1 MRKRFLCAGLL
12 TVVMSTAIVGCGASN
27 KTDSGYALAYD
38 SVQATSEESYMS
50 DDLYLNSSSSKGSY
64 DDYEYETEYIDEEYT
79 EEAVEEYDSGM
90 DAEMLD
96 ESASNRKLIRNV
108 SMDVE
113 TEQFDALIGQIEE
126 KTKALGGYIEDSY
139 TYNGRSYRSNDTKN
153 ANLTI
158 RIPSVKLD
166 EFLSAVSEQSNV
178 TSKNETVTDVT
189 LQYVDLE
196 SHKKAL
202 EAEQERL
209 LEMIEQAETV
219 EDMIT
224 IESRLSEVRYQLES
238 QESQLRTFDNQI
250 QYSTVYLTI
259 AEVEKYTPVAERTF
273 FEKISDGFTD
283 NLAGVAEDLVNFVIW
298 FISSLPY
305 LVVWGIIIAIA
316 VKLIGKGIR
325 DKKERKERGI
335 DKKTQKAE
343 RKAKKAEKKAAK
355 KAVKAQKTE
364 NEATNTQKAEESN
377 NPENQKSE
385 ADNAENV
392 QK

>member
-50 DDLYLNSSSSKGSY
+50 DDLYFNASASKGSY
-64 DDYEYETEYIDEEYT
+64 DEYEYETGYMDEEYT
-79 EEAVEEYDSGM
+79 EEAVEEYDSGS
-90 DAEMLD
+90 DAQMLD

-113 TEQFDALIGQIEE
+113 TEQFDELIGQIEE

-250 QYSTVYLTI
+250 QYSTVYLNI

-355 KAVKAQKTE
+355 KAVKAQKIE

-385 ADNAENV
+385 ADNAENE

>member
-1 MRKRFLCAGLL
+1 MRKRLLCAGLL
-12 TVVMSTAIVGCGASN
+12 TIVMSTIIMGCGASN
-27 KTDSGYALAYD
+27 KTDSAYAMDSSYETTDEGGYYIG
-38 SVQATSEESYMS
+38 
-50 DDLYLNSSSSKGSY
+50 DDLYVNSSASKSSY

-79 EEAVEEYDSGM
+79 EEAVEEYDSGSN
-90 DAEMLD
+90 AEMLD

-113 TEQFDALIGQIEE
+113 TEQFDELIGQIEE

-166 EFLSAVSEQSNV
+166 EFLSAVSDQSNV
-178 TSKNETVTDVT
+178 TSKNENVTDVT

-250 QYSTVYLTI
+250 QYSTVYLNI

-305 LVVWGIIIAIA
+305 LVVWGIIIVIA

-335 DKKTQKAE
+335 DRKTQKAE
-343 RKAKKAEKKAAK
+343 RKAKKAEKKAGK
-355 KAVKAQKTE
+355 KAAKIQKAENEAVNAQKTE
-364 NEATNTQKAEESN
+364 EDTVENEQK
-377 NPENQKSE
+377 
-385 ADNAENV
+385 
-392 QK
+392 

>member
-1 MRKRFLCAGLL
+1 
-12 TVVMSTAIVGCGASN
+12 MSTIIMGCGASN
-27 KTDSGYALAYD
+27 KTDSAYAMDSSYETTDEGGY
-38 SVQATSEESYMS
+38 YMG
-50 DDLYLNSSSSKGSY
+50 DDLYVNSSASKSSY

-79 EEAVEEYDSGM
+79 EEAVEEYDSGSN
-90 DAEMLD
+90 AEMLD

-113 TEQFDALIGQIEE
+113 TEQFDELIGQIEE

-166 EFLSAVSEQSNV
+166 EFLSAVSDQSNV
-178 TSKNETVTDVT
+178 TSKNENVTDVT

-250 QYSTVYLTI
+250 QYSTVYLNI

-305 LVVWGIIIAIA
+305 LVVWGIIIVIA

-335 DKKTQKAE
+335 DRKTQKAE
-343 RKAKKAEKKAAK
+343 RKAKKAEKKAGK
-355 KAVKAQKTE
+355 KAAKIQKAENEAVNSQKTE
-364 NEATNTQKAEESN
+364 EDTVENEQK
-377 NPENQKSE
+377 
-385 ADNAENV
+385 
-392 QK
+392 

>member
-1 MRKRFLCAGLL
+1 MRKRLLCAGLL
-12 TVVMSTAIVGCGASN
+12 TIVMSTTIMGCGASN
-27 KTDSGYALAYD
+27 KTDSAYAMDSSYETTDEGGY
-38 SVQATSEESYMS
+38 YMG
-50 DDLYLNSSSSKGSY
+50 DDLYVNSSASKSSY
-64 DDYEYETEYIDEEYT
+64 DDYEYETEYIEEEYT
-79 EEAVEEYDSGM
+79 EEAVEEYDSSP

-113 TEQFDALIGQIEE
+113 TEQFDELIGQIEE

-158 RIPSVKLD
+158 RIPSVRLD
-166 EFLSAVSEQSNV
+166 EFLSAVSDQSNV

-250 QYSTVYLTI
+250 QYSTVCLII

-355 KAVKAQKTE
+355 KAGKAQKPE
-364 NEATNTQKAEESN
+364 NEAANVQKAEVDNVLNE
-377 NPENQKSE
+377 QK
-385 ADNAENV
+385 
-392 QK
+392 

>member
-1 MRKRFLCAGLL
+1 MRKRLLCAGLL
-12 TVVMSTAIVGCGASN
+12 TIVMSTTIMGCGASN
-27 KTDSGYALAYD
+27 KTDSAYAMDSSYETTDEGGY
-38 SVQATSEESYMS
+38 YMG
-50 DDLYLNSSSSKGSY
+50 DDLYVNSSASKVSY
-64 DDYEYETEYIDEEYT
+64 DDYEYETEYIEEEYT
-79 EEAVEEYDSGM
+79 EEAVEEYDSSP

-113 TEQFDALIGQIEE
+113 TEQFDELIGQIEE

-158 RIPSVKLD
+158 RIPSVRLD
-166 EFLSAVSEQSNV
+166 EFLSAVSDQSNV

-250 QYSTVYLTI
+250 QYSTVYLNI

-283 NLAGVAEDLVNFVIW
+283 NLAGVAENLVNFVIW

-335 DKKTQKAE
+335 DRKTQKAE
-343 RKAKKAEKKAAK
+343 RKAKKAEKKAGK
-355 KAVKAQKTE
+355 KAAKMQKAE
-364 NEATNTQKAEESN
+364 NEAVNAQKAEVDNVLNE
-377 NPENQKSE
+377 QK
-385 ADNAENV
+385 
-392 QK
+392 

>member
-1 MRKRFLCAGLL
+1 MRKRLLCAGLL
-12 TVVMSTAIVGCGASN
+12 TIVMSTIIMGCGASN
-27 KTDSGYALAYD
+27 KTDSAYAMDSSYETTDEGGY
-38 SVQATSEESYMS
+38 YMG
-50 DDLYLNSSSSKGSY
+50 DDLYVNSSASKSSY

-79 EEAVEEYDSGM
+79 EEAVEEYDSGSN
-90 DAEMLD
+90 AEMLD

-113 TEQFDALIGQIEE
+113 TEQFDELIGQIEE

-166 EFLSAVSEQSNV
+166 EFLSAVSDQSNV
-178 TSKNETVTDVT
+178 TSKNENVTDVT

-250 QYSTVYLTI
+250 QYSTIYLNI

-305 LVVWGIIIAIA
+305 LVVWGIIIVIA

-335 DKKTQKAE
+335 DRKTQKAE
-343 RKAKKAEKKAAK
+343 RKAKKAEKKAGK
-355 KAVKAQKTE
+355 KAAKIQKAENEAVNSQKTE
-364 NEATNTQKAEESN
+364 EDTVENEQK
-377 NPENQKSE
+377 
-385 ADNAENV
+385 
-392 QK
+392 

>member
-1 MRKRFLCAGLL
+1 MRKRLLCAGLL
-12 TVVMSTAIVGCGASN
+12 TIVMSTIIMGCGASN
-27 KTDSGYALAYD
+27 KTDSAYAMDSSYETTDEGGY
-38 SVQATSEESYMS
+38 YMG
-50 DDLYLNSSSSKGSY
+50 DDLYVNSSASKSSY

-79 EEAVEEYDSGM
+79 EEAVEEYDSGSN
-90 DAEMLD
+90 AEMLD

-113 TEQFDALIGQIEE
+113 TEQFDELIGQIEE

-166 EFLSAVSEQSNV
+166 EFLSAVSDQSNV

-250 QYSTVYLTI
+250 QYSTVYLNI

-305 LVVWGIIIAIA
+305 LVVWGIIIVIA

-335 DKKTQKAE
+335 DRKTQKAE

-355 KAVKAQKTE
+355 KAGKAQKPE
-364 NEATNTQKAEESN
+364 NEAANAQKAEEDTV
-377 NPENQKSE
+377 ENEQK
-385 ADNAENV
+385 
-392 QK
+392 

>member
-1 MRKRFLCAGLL
+1 MRKRLLCAGLL
-12 TVVMSTAIVGCGASN
+12 TIVMSTIIMGCGASN
-27 KTDSGYALAYD
+27 KTDSAYAMDSSYETTDEGGY
-38 SVQATSEESYMS
+38 YMG
-50 DDLYLNSSSSKGSY
+50 DDLYVNSSASKSSY

-79 EEAVEEYDSGM
+79 EEAVEEYDSGSN
-90 DAEMLD
+90 AEMLD

-113 TEQFDALIGQIEE
+113 TEQFDELIGQIEE

-166 EFLSAVSEQSNV
+166 EFLSAVSDQSNV
-178 TSKNETVTDVT
+178 TSKNENVTDVT

-250 QYSTVYLTI
+250 QYSTVYLNI

-305 LVVWGIIIAIA
+305 LVVWGIIIVIA
-316 VKLIGKGIR
+316 VKLIVKGIR

-335 DKKTQKAE
+335 DRKTQKAE
-343 RKAKKAEKKAAK
+343 RKAKKAEKKAGK
-355 KAVKAQKTE
+355 KAAKIQKAENEAVNSQKTE
-364 NEATNTQKAEESN
+364 EDTVENEQK
-377 NPENQKSE
+377 
-385 ADNAENV
+385 
-392 QK
+392 

>member
-1 MRKRFLCAGLL
+1 MRKRLLCAGLL
-12 TVVMSTAIVGCGASN
+12 TIVMSTIIMGCGASN
-27 KTDSGYALAYD
+27 KTDSAYAMDSSYETTDEGGY
-38 SVQATSEESYMS
+38 YMG
-50 DDLYLNSSSSKGSY
+50 DDLYVNSSASKSSY

-79 EEAVEEYDSGM
+79 EEAVEEYDSSP

-113 TEQFDALIGQIEE
+113 TEQFDELIGQIEE

-166 EFLSAVSEQSNV
+166 EFLSAVSDQSNV
-178 TSKNETVTDVT
+178 TSKNENVTDVT

-250 QYSTVYLTI
+250 QYSTVYLNI

-305 LVVWGIIIAIA
+305 LVVWGIIIVIA

-335 DKKTQKAE
+335 DRKTQKAE
-343 RKAKKAEKKAAK
+343 RKAKKAEKKAGK
-355 KAVKAQKTE
+355 KAAKIQKAENEAVNAQKTE
-364 NEATNTQKAEESN
+364 EDTVEDEQK
-377 NPENQKSE
+377 
-385 ADNAENV
+385 
-392 QK
+392 

>member
-1 MRKRFLCAGLL
+1 MRKRLLCAGLL
-12 TVVMSTAIVGCGASN
+12 TIVMSTIIMGCGASN
-27 KTDSGYALAYD
+27 KTDSAYAMDSSYETTDEGGY
-38 SVQATSEESYMS
+38 YMG
-50 DDLYLNSSSSKGSY
+50 DDLYVNSSASKSSY

-79 EEAVEEYDSGM
+79 EEAVEEYDSGSN
-90 DAEMLD
+90 AEMLD

-113 TEQFDALIGQIEE
+113 TEQFDELIGQIEE

-166 EFLSAVSEQSNV
+166 EFLSAVSDQSNV
-178 TSKNETVTDVT
+178 TSKNENVTDVT

-250 QYSTVYLTI
+250 QYSTVYLNI

-305 LVVWGIIIAIA
+305 LVVWGIIIVIA

-335 DKKTQKAE
+335 DRKTQKAE
-343 RKAKKAEKKAAK
+343 RKAKKAEKKAGK
-355 KAVKAQKTE
+355 KAAKIQKAENEAVNSQKTE
-364 NEATNTQKAEESN
+364 EDTVENEQK
-377 NPENQKSE
+377 
-385 ADNAENV
+385 
-392 QK
+392 

>member
-1 MRKRFLCAGLL
+1 MRKRLLCAGLL
-12 TVVMSTAIVGCGASN
+12 TVVMSTIIMGCGASN
-27 KTDSGYALAYD
+27 KTDSAYAMDSSYETTDEGGY
-38 SVQATSEESYMS
+38 YMG
-50 DDLYLNSSSSKGSY
+50 DDLYVNSSASKSSY

-79 EEAVEEYDSGM
+79 EEAVEEYDSSP

-113 TEQFDALIGQIEE
+113 TEQFDELIGQIEE

-166 EFLSAVSEQSNV
+166 EFLSAVSDQSNV
-178 TSKNETVTDVT
+178 TSKNENVTDVT

-250 QYSTVYLTI
+250 QYSTVYLNI

-305 LVVWGIIIAIA
+305 LVVWGIIIVIA

-335 DKKTQKAE
+335 DRKTQKAE
-343 RKAKKAEKKAAK
+343 RKAKKAEKKAGK
-355 KAVKAQKTE
+355 KAAKIQKAENEAVNAQKTE
-364 NEATNTQKAEESN
+364 EDTVEDEQK
-377 NPENQKSE
+377 
-385 ADNAENV
+385 
-392 QK
+392 

>member
-1 MRKRFLCAGLL
+1 MRKRLLCAGLL
-12 TVVMSTAIVGCGASN
+12 TIVMSTIIMGCGASN
-27 KTDSGYALAYD
+27 KTDSAYAMDSSYETTDEGGY
-38 SVQATSEESYMS
+38 YMG
-50 DDLYLNSSSSKGSY
+50 DDLYVNSSASKSSY

-79 EEAVEEYDSGM
+79 EEAVEEYDSSP

-113 TEQFDALIGQIEE
+113 TEQFDELIGQIEE

-166 EFLSAVSEQSNV
+166 EFLSAVSDQSNV
-178 TSKNETVTDVT
+178 TSKNENVTDVT

-250 QYSTVYLTI
+250 QYSTVYLNI

-305 LVVWGIIIAIA
+305 LVVWGIIIVIA

-335 DKKTQKAE
+335 DRKTQKAE
-343 RKAKKAEKKAAK
+343 RKAKKAEKKAGK
-355 KAVKAQKTE
+355 KAAKIQKAENEAVNSQKTE
-364 NEATNTQKAEESN
+364 EDTVENEQK
-377 NPENQKSE
+377 
-385 ADNAENV
+385 
-392 QK
+392 

>member
-27 KTDSGYALAYD
+27 KTESGYALAYD
-38 SVQATSEESYMS
+38 SVQATSEEAYMS
-50 DDLYLNSSSSKGSY
+50 DDLYLNSSASKGSY

-79 EEAVEEYDSGM
+79 EEAVEEYDSGT

-283 NLAGVAEDLVNFVIW
+283 NLSGVIEDLVNFVIW

-316 VKLIGKGIR
+316 VKLIGKAIR

-355 KAVKAQKTE
+355 KAAKIQKAGNEAVNAQKTE
-364 NEATNTQKAEESN
+364 ESN
-377 NPENQKSE
+377 ISKDQKSE
-385 ADNAENV
+385 VDNAINE

>member
-1 MRKRFLCAGLL
+1 MRKRLLCAGLL
-12 TVVMSTAIVGCGASN
+12 TIVMSTIIMGCGASN
-27 KTDSGYALAYD
+27 KTDSAYAMDSSYETTDEGGY
-38 SVQATSEESYMS
+38 YMG
-50 DDLYLNSSSSKGSY
+50 DDLYVNSSASKSSY

-79 EEAVEEYDSGM
+79 EEAVEEYDSSP

-113 TEQFDALIGQIEE
+113 TEQFDELIGQIEE

-166 EFLSAVSEQSNV
+166 EFLSAVSDQSNV
-178 TSKNETVTDVT
+178 TSKNENVTDVT

-250 QYSTVYLTI
+250 QYSTVYLNI

-283 NLAGVAEDLVNFVIW
+283 NLAGVAEDMVNFVIW

-305 LVVWGIIIAIA
+305 LVVWGIIIVIA

-335 DKKTQKAE
+335 DRKTQKAE
-343 RKAKKAEKKAAK
+343 RKAKKAEKKAGK
-355 KAVKAQKTE
+355 KAAKIQKAENEAVNAQKTE
-364 NEATNTQKAEESN
+364 EDTVEDEQK
-377 NPENQKSE
+377 
-385 ADNAENV
+385 
-392 QK
+392 

>member
-1 MRKRFLCAGLL
+1 MRKQFLCAGLL
-12 TVVMSTAIVGCGASN
+12 TVVMSTTIVGCGASG
-27 KTDSGYALAYD
+27 TTESAYALDSSYD
-38 SVQATSEESYMS
+38 TTEAGGYYMS
-50 DDLYLNSSSSKGSY
+50 DDLYMNSSASKGSY
-64 DDYEYETEYIDEEYT
+64 DDYEYETEYMDEEYA
-79 EEAVEEYDSGM
+79 EEAVEEYDSGT

-108 SMDVE
+108 SMNVE

-126 KTKALGGYIEDSY
+126 KTKKLGGYIEDSY
-139 TYNGRSYRSNDTKN
+139 TYNGRSNWSGDRKN
-153 ANLTI
+153 ADLTI

-283 NLAGVAEDLVNFVIW
+283 NLAGVIEDLVNFVIW

-316 VKLIGKGIR
+316 VKLIGKAIR
-325 DKKERKERGI
+325 DKKERKVRGI
-335 DKKTQKAE
+335 DRKTQKAE
-343 RKAKKAEKKAAK
+343 RKAKKAEKKAGKKDAK
-355 KAVKAQKTE
+355 VQKAE
-364 NEATNTQKAEESN
+364 NEAVNNQKTEESN
-377 NPENQKSE
+377 NSKEQKS
-385 ADNAENV
+385 DEN
-392 QK
+392 

>member
-139 TYNGRSYRSNDTKN
+139 TYNGGSYRSNDTKN

>member
-1 MRKRFLCAGLL
+1 MRKRLLCAGLL
-12 TVVMSTAIVGCGASN
+12 IIVMSTIIMGCGASN
-27 KTDSGYALAYD
+27 KTDSAYAMDSSYETTDEGGY
-38 SVQATSEESYMS
+38 YMG
-50 DDLYLNSSSSKGSY
+50 DDLYVNSSASKSSY

-79 EEAVEEYDSGM
+79 EEAVEEYDS
-90 DAEMLD
+90 DSNAEMLD

-113 TEQFDALIGQIEE
+113 TEQFDELIGQIEE

-166 EFLSAVSEQSNV
+166 EFLSAVSDQSNV
-178 TSKNETVTDVT
+178 TSKNENVTDVT

-250 QYSTVYLTI
+250 QYSTVYLNI

-305 LVVWGIIIAIA
+305 LVVWGIIIVIA

-335 DKKTQKAE
+335 DRKTQKAE
-343 RKAKKAEKKAAK
+343 RKAKKAEKKAGK
-355 KAVKAQKTE
+355 KAAKIQKAENEAVNAQKTE
-364 NEATNTQKAEESN
+364 EDAVENEQK
-377 NPENQKSE
+377 
-385 ADNAENV
+385 
-392 QK
+392 

>member
-1 MRKRFLCAGLL
+1 MKKRWFVKGVTGLL
-12 TVVMSTAIVGCGASN
+12 VAGMVVSMAACGSAHKTASMDMMAVQNNGGEAYYDNAMEYDYAASDMEMPEAASDGGIFDDFTNKGTAEDISQTAASN
-27 KTDSGYALAYD
+27 
-38 SVQATSEESYMS
+38 Q
-50 DDLYLNSSSSKGSY
+50 
-64 DDYEYETEYIDEEYT
+64 
-79 EEAVEEYDSGM
+79 
-90 DAEMLD
+90 
-96 ESASNRKLIRNV
+96 KLIRTV

-113 TEQFDALIGQIEE
+113 TEQFDELIGQIEE

-158 RIPSVKLD
+158 RIPSVRLD
-166 EFLSAVSEQSNV
+166 EFLSAVSDQSNV

-250 QYSTVYLTI
+250 QYSTVCLII

-355 KAVKAQKTE
+355 KAGKAQKPE
-364 NEATNTQKAEESN
+364 NEAANVQKAEVDNVLNE
-377 NPENQKSE
+377 QK
-385 ADNAENV
+385 
-392 QK
+392 

>member
-1 MRKRFLCAGLL
+1 MRKRLLCAGLL
-12 TVVMSTAIVGCGASN
+12 TIVMSTIIMGCGASN
-27 KTDSGYALAYD
+27 KTDSAYAMDSSYETTDEGGY
-38 SVQATSEESYMS
+38 YMG
-50 DDLYLNSSSSKGSY
+50 DDLYVNSSASKSSY
-64 DDYEYETEYIDEEYT
+64 DNYEYETEYIDEEYT
-79 EEAVEEYDSGM
+79 EEAVEEYDSGSN
-90 DAEMLD
+90 AEMLD

-113 TEQFDALIGQIEE
+113 TEQFDELIGQIEE

-166 EFLSAVSEQSNV
+166 EFLSAVSDQSNV
-178 TSKNETVTDVT
+178 TSKNENVTDVT

-250 QYSTVYLTI
+250 QYSTVYLNI

-305 LVVWGIIIAIA
+305 LVVWGIIIVIA

-335 DKKTQKAE
+335 DRKTQKAE
-343 RKAKKAEKKAAK
+343 RKAKKAEKKAGK
-355 KAVKAQKTE
+355 KAAKIQKAENEAVNSQKTE
-364 NEATNTQKAEESN
+364 EDTVENEQK
-377 NPENQKSE
+377 
-385 ADNAENV
+385 
-392 QK
+392 

>member
-364 NEATNTQKAEESN
+364 NEAANEQKAEESN

>member
-1 MRKRFLCAGLL
+1 MRKRLLCAGLL
-12 TVVMSTAIVGCGASN
+12 TIVMSTIIMGCGASN
-27 KTDSGYALAYD
+27 KTDSAYAMDSSYETTDEGGY
-38 SVQATSEESYMS
+38 YMG
-50 DDLYLNSSSSKGSY
+50 DDLYVNSSASKSSY

-79 EEAVEEYDSGM
+79 EEAVEEYDSGSN
-90 DAEMLD
+90 AEMLD

-113 TEQFDALIGQIEE
+113 TEQFDELIGQIEE

-166 EFLSAVSEQSNV
+166 EFLSAVSDQSNV
-178 TSKNETVTDVT
+178 TSKNENVTDVT

-250 QYSTVYLTI
+250 QYSTVYLNI

-305 LVVWGIIIAIA
+305 LVVWGIIIVIA

-335 DKKTQKAE
+335 DRKTQKAE
-343 RKAKKAEKKAAK
+343 RKAKKAEKKAGK
-355 KAVKAQKTE
+355 KAAKIQKAENEAVNAQKTE
-364 NEATNTQKAEESN
+364 EDTVEDEQK
-377 NPENQKSE
+377 
-385 ADNAENV
+385 
-392 QK
+392 

>member
-1 MRKRFLCAGLL
+1 MRKRLLCAGLL
-12 TVVMSTAIVGCGASN
+12 TIVMSTIIMGCGASN
-27 KTDSGYALAYD
+27 KTDSAYAMDSSYETTDEGGY
-38 SVQATSEESYMS
+38 YMG
-50 DDLYLNSSSSKGSY
+50 DDLYVNSSASKSSY

-79 EEAVEEYDSGM
+79 EEAVEEYDSGSN
-90 DAEMLD
+90 AEMLD

-113 TEQFDALIGQIEE
+113 TEQFDELIGQIEE

-166 EFLSAVSEQSNV
+166 EFLSAVSDQSNV
-178 TSKNETVTDVT
+178 TSKNENVTDVT

-250 QYSTVYLTI
+250 QYSTVYLNI

-305 LVVWGIIIAIA
+305 LVVWGIIIVIA
-316 VKLIGKGIR
+316 VKLIGKGIS

-335 DKKTQKAE
+335 DRKTQKAE
-343 RKAKKAEKKAAK
+343 RKAKKAEKKAGK
-355 KAVKAQKTE
+355 KAAKIQKAENEAVNSQKTE
-364 NEATNTQKAEESN
+364 EDTVENEQK
-377 NPENQKSE
+377 
-385 ADNAENV
+385 
-392 QK
+392 

>member
-12 TVVMSTAIVGCGASN
+12 TIVMSTAMMGCGASD
-27 KTDSGYALAYD
+27 TTESAYALDSSYD
-38 SVQATSEESYMS
+38 TTDAGGYYMS
-50 DDLYLNSSSSKGSY
+50 DDLYMNSSASKGSY
-64 DDYEYETEYIDEEYT
+64 DDYEYETEYMDEEYT
-79 EEAVEEYDSGM
+79 EEAVEEYDSGT

-139 TYNGRSYRSNDTKN
+139 TYNGRSYRSSDTKN

-166 EFLSAVSEQSNV
+166 EFLSSVSEKSNV

-250 QYSTVYLTI
+250 QYSTVYLNI

-273 FEKISDGFTD
+273 FEKISDGFSD
-283 NLAGVAEDLVNFVIW
+283 NLAGVIEDLVNFVIW

-305 LVVWGIIIAIA
+305 LVVWGIIIVIA
-316 VKLIGKGIR
+316 VKLIGKAIR
-325 DKKERKERGI
+325 DKKERKVRGI
-335 DKKTQKAE
+335 DRKTQKAE

-355 KAVKAQKTE
+355 KAARIQKTE
-364 NEATNTQKAEESN
+364 NEAVNAQKAEEN
-377 NPENQKSE
+377 NKSQKPQENNDENEQK
-385 ADNAENV
+385 
-392 QK
+392 

>member
-1 MRKRFLCAGLL
+1 MRKRLLCAGLL
-12 TVVMSTAIVGCGASN
+12 TIVMSTIIMGCGASN
-27 KTDSGYALAYD
+27 KTDSAYAMDSSYETTDEGGY
-38 SVQATSEESYMS
+38 YMG
-50 DDLYLNSSSSKGSY
+50 DDLYVNSSASKSSY

-79 EEAVEEYDSGM
+79 EEAVEEYDSGSN
-90 DAEMLD
+90 AEMLD

-113 TEQFDALIGQIEE
+113 TEQFDELIGQIEE

-166 EFLSAVSEQSNV
+166 EFLSAVSDQSNV
-178 TSKNETVTDVT
+178 TSKNENVTDVT

-209 LEMIEQAETV
+209 LEMIEQAEAV

-250 QYSTVYLTI
+250 QYSTVYLNI

-305 LVVWGIIIAIA
+305 LVVWGIIIVIA

-335 DKKTQKAE
+335 DRKTQKAE
-343 RKAKKAEKKAAK
+343 RKAKKAEKKAGK
-355 KAVKAQKTE
+355 KAAKIQKAENEAVNAQKTE
-364 NEATNTQKAEESN
+364 EDTVENEQK
-377 NPENQKSE
+377 
-385 ADNAENV
+385 
-392 QK
+392 

>member
-1 MRKRFLCAGLL
+1 MRKRLLCAGLL
-12 TVVMSTAIVGCGASN
+12 TIVMSTIIMGCGASN
-27 KTDSGYALAYD
+27 KTDSAYAMDSSYETTDEGGY
-38 SVQATSEESYMS
+38 YMG
-50 DDLYLNSSSSKGSY
+50 DDLYVNSSASKSSY

-79 EEAVEEYDSGM
+79 EEAVEEYDSGSN
-90 DAEMLD
+90 AEMLD

-113 TEQFDALIGQIEE
+113 TEQFDELIGQIEE

-166 EFLSAVSEQSNV
+166 EFLSAVSDQSNV
-178 TSKNETVTDVT
+178 TSKNENVTDVT

-250 QYSTVYLTI
+250 QYSTVYLNI

-305 LVVWGIIIAIA
+305 LVVWGIIIVIA

-335 DKKTQKAE
+335 DRKTQKAE
-343 RKAKKAEKKAAK
+343 RKAKKAEKKAGK
-355 KAVKAQKTE
+355 KAAKIQKAENEAVNAQKTE
-364 NEATNTQKAEESN
+364 EDTVENEQK
-377 NPENQKSE
+377 
-385 ADNAENV
+385 
-392 QK
+392 

>member
-1 MRKRFLCAGLL
+1 M
-12 TVVMSTAIVGCGASN
+12 
-27 KTDSGYALAYD
+27 
-38 SVQATSEESYMS
+38 
-50 DDLYLNSSSSKGSY
+50 
-64 DDYEYETEYIDEEYT
+64 
-79 EEAVEEYDSGM
+79 
-90 DAEMLD
+90 
-96 ESASNRKLIRNV
+96 
-108 SMDVE
+108 
-113 TEQFDALIGQIEE
+113 
-126 KTKALGGYIEDSY
+126 
-139 TYNGRSYRSNDTKN
+139 
-153 ANLTI
+153 
-158 RIPSVKLD
+158 
-166 EFLSAVSEQSNV
+166 SAVSDQSNV

-250 QYSTVYLTI
+250 QYSTVYLNI

-343 RKAKKAEKKAAK
+343 RKAKKAEKRS
-355 KAVKAQKTE
+355 VKAQKTE

>member
-1 MRKRFLCAGLL
+1 MRKRLLCAGLL
-12 TVVMSTAIVGCGASN
+12 TIVMSTIIMGCGASN
-27 KTDSGYALAYD
+27 KTDSAYAMDSSYETTDEGGY
-38 SVQATSEESYMS
+38 YMG
-50 DDLYLNSSSSKGSY
+50 DDLYVNSSASKSSY

-79 EEAVEEYDSGM
+79 EEAVEEYDS
-90 DAEMLD
+90 DSNAEMLD

-113 TEQFDALIGQIEE
+113 TEQFDELIGQIEE

-166 EFLSAVSEQSNV
+166 EFLSAVSDQSNV
-178 TSKNETVTDVT
+178 TSKNENVTDVT

-250 QYSTVYLTI
+250 QYSTVYLNI

-305 LVVWGIIIAIA
+305 LVVWGIIIVIA

-335 DKKTQKAE
+335 DRKTQKAE
-343 RKAKKAEKKAAK
+343 RKAKKAEKKAGK
-355 KAVKAQKTE
+355 KAAKIQKAENEAVNAQKTE
-364 NEATNTQKAEESN
+364 EDAVENEQK
-377 NPENQKSE
+377 
-385 ADNAENV
+385 
-392 QK
+392 